1 MCGFLVSCVS
11 GGFLTSVV
19 GKKYRKGIYTG
30 EMLFGVPY
38 GQGKLVLPDGT
49 SYDGGWRNGEPHGEG
64 TFVVA
69 DGH

>member
-1 MCGFLVSCVS
+1 
-11 GGFLTSVV
+11 
-19 GKKYRKGIYTG
+19 
-30 EMLFGVPY
+30 MLFGVPY

-49 SYDGGWRNGEPHGEG
+49 SYDGGWRSGEPHGEG